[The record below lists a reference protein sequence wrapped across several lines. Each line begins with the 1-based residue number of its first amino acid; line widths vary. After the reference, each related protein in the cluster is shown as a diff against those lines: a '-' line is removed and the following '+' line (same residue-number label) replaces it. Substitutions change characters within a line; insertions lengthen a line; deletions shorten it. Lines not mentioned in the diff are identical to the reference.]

1 MSRHERE
8 LGLGMVDLALKGMK
22 LDEVRVI
29 GADTK
34 IASDQKSV
42 RKSTS
47 VKLSGGG
54 GTRLDTVVNELL
66 SEPAN
71 SLPDLLIIVTD
82 GGTAWPDKSRVP
94 FIACI
99 TNEEGKGY
107 MPYKPPSWMPVV
119 YVG

>member
-1 MSRHERE
+1 
-8 LGLGMVDLALKGMK
+8 MK

-42 RKSTS
+42 RKSSS

-54 GTRLDTVVNELL
+54 GTRLNTVVNDLL

-71 SLPDLLIIVTD
+71 SLPDLLIVVTD
-82 GGTAWPDKSRVP
+82 GGTPWPDKNRVP

-99 TNEEGKGY
+99 TCEEGKGHI
-107 MPYKPPSWMPVV
+107 PYKPPSWMPVV